1 MVMLS
6 SRLSSYPLSADSASR
21 PLGRDG
27 LESSLLSMQSNQPQP
42 GQQLPVPQETPPNGQ
57 QNPYEF
63 IFEQPGKPKRS
74 LSGSKMTR
82 ILVVAGGAF
91 LLLIVVIIVFSFISN
106 SGKST
111 TEALI
116 GLAEEQTEII
126 RVATTGAT
134 KAREASARNLAVT
147 TQYSMQTTQGQT
159 VALLKKQGHKLG
171 AKELT
176 LKKSAQTDAQLAAAA
191 ENNTFDQTFITIM
204 QSSLSTYRTDVKK
217 AYDNSINKT
226 ERQILANSFNG
237 VNIILGQSTQVQA
250 N

>member
-91 LLLIVVIIVFSFISN
+91 LLLIVVSASIVQSLCCLRL
-106 SGKST
+106 
-111 TEALI
+111 ALP
-116 GLAEEQTEII
+116 GANLKCRA
-126 RVATTGAT
+126 VANLRIKALRIVRFVMRLYT
-134 KAREASARNLAVT
+134 KIKLLLSSVVLIL
-147 TQYSMQTTQGQT
+147 
-159 VALLKKQGHKLG
+159 LLKMRL
-171 AKELT
+171 
-176 LKKSAQTDAQLAAAA
+176 
-191 ENNTFDQTFITIM
+191 F
-204 QSSLSTYRTDVKK
+204 
-217 AYDNSINKT
+217 
-226 ERQILANSFNG
+226 
-237 VNIILGQSTQVQA
+237 
-250 N
+250 